1 MTIGLIPGSFDP
13 FHNGHLEV
21 VERAAH
27 IFDEI
32 VVAAIRNPQ
41 KSEALFDLDERRDM
55 IAESLAHLKNVRI
68 VSISTL
74 LVNVARDVNA
84 TAIVKGLRAVSDF
97 ESELQMAQMNRSLS
111 GVETL
116 FIPSSSNHSFIASRL
131 LREVA
136 RYGGNVSAF
145 VPKPV
150 AIRLDERFP
159 GGGNDVI

>member
-1 MTIGLIPGSFDP
+1 MTVGLIPGSFDP
-13 FHNGHLEV
+13 FHNGHLEI
-21 VERAAH
+21 VERASQ

-41 KSEALFDLDERRDM
+41 KSEPLFDLDERREM
-55 IAESLAHLKNVRI
+55 IADSLVHVPNVRI

-84 TAIVKGLRAVSDF
+84 TAIVRGLRAVSDF
-97 ESELQMAQMNRSLS
+97 ESEMQMAQMNRSLS

-116 FIPSSSNHSFIASRL
+116 FLPSSSNYSFFASKL

-136 RYGGNVSAF
+136 RYGGDVSSF
-145 VPKPV
+145 VPAPV
-150 AIRLDERFP
+150 AKRLAEKYP
-159 GGGNDVI
+159 EGPA

>member
-1 MTIGLIPGSFDP
+1 VTVGLIPGSFDP
-13 FHNGHLEV
+13 FHNGHLEI
-21 VERAAH
+21 VERASQ

-41 KSEALFDLDERRDM
+41 KSEALFDLDERREM
-55 IAESLAHLKNVRI
+55 IADSLVHVSNVRI

-84 TAIVKGLRAVSDF
+84 TAIVRGLRAVSDF
-97 ESELQMAQMNRSLS
+97 ESEMQMAQMNRSLS

-116 FIPSSSNHSFIASRL
+116 FLPSSSRHSFFASRL

-136 RYGGNVSAF
+136 RYGGDVTAF
-145 VPKPV
+145 VPAPV
-150 AIRLDERFP
+150 AKRLAEKFP
-159 GGGNDVI
+159 CGGQ

>member
-1 MTIGLIPGSFDP
+1 MTVGLIPGSFDP

-21 VERAAH
+21 VERASK

-41 KSEALFDLDERRDM
+41 KSEALFDLDERREM
-55 IAESLAHLKNVRI
+55 IAECCVHIPRVRI
-68 VSISTL
+68 VSIATL
-74 LVNVARDVNA
+74 LVNVARDVEA

-116 FIPSSSNHSFIASRL
+116 FIPTSSDHSFIASRL

-136 RYGGNVSAF
+136 RYGGDVRAF
-145 VPKPV
+145 VPAAV
-150 AIRLDERFP
+150 AKRLEHKFP
-159 GGGNDVI
+159 EGHA